1 MKYKDGVEYHMKI
14 DGHNVA
20 FVLCGWEGNEDR
32 IKERF
37 AKALVDA
44 ATQKLRKEAAA

>member
-14 DGHNVA
+14 NGCNVS
-20 FVLCGWEGNEDR
+20 FILDGWEGNEKR

-37 AKALVDA
+37 AKALVEA